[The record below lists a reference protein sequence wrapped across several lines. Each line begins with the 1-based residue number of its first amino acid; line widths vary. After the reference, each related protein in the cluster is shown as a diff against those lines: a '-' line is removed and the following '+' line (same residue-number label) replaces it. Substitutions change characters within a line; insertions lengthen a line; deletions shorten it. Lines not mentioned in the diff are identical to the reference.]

1 MITFIQ
7 LCNQIN
13 PHHEEEVKIKKV
25 NIKKGRERGR
35 GGLAGHPQSNIRE
48 PRRPEGCCSEPH
60 YSVGSIPM
68 E

>member
-35 GGLAGHPQSNIRE
+35 GGLAGAP
-48 PRRPEGCCSEPH
+48 P
-60 YSVGSIPM
+60 V
-68 E
+68 